1 MVSTFASGFTGGTG
15 GQCLGGGLLH
25 GLGGGLHLEGH
36 GLGGGGVVQSFSTS
50 TAFSLV
56 AVVVVASVWHW
67 WRCAFSSAS
76 AFFASVWWSPRSRP
90 SLFRCG
96 GLGLGGQYLGGGVP
110 PRWCG
115 GGGGLGV

>member
-1 MVSTFASGFTGGTG
+1 
-15 GQCLGGGLLH
+15 
-25 GLGGGLHLEGH
+25 
-36 GLGGGGVVQSFSTS
+36 VVQSFSTS

-96 GLGLGGQYLGGGVP
+96 GVGL
-110 PRWCG
+110 
-115 GGGGLGV
+115 GGLGVGLHGGLGVVAFHHHGLHGLGVPPPVFETGGHGICGYFL